1 MTDPRQIEMK
11 VHGVKDQLSVI
22 ESKLNNI
29 CGKVEMLIAQMDAHE
44 AEFRAIEEKLNDA

>member
-1 MTDPRQIEMK
+1 MDNRQIEMK
-11 VHGVKDQLSVI
+11 VHKVKDQLGLI

-44 AEFRAIEEKLNDA
+44 AEFKAIEEKLNDA